1 MKKRIKFE
9 DCDKALVEKLFKL
22 KRKEDLPT
30 LTAWLESAIPATDSE
45 RTTLATLLQNTKLR
59 IDDWNE
65 EGLKMNFIAPLL
77 SYINFNTDTF
87 TAFADER
94 LSAEFD
100 DFILSGKADW
110 FVAKGVY
117 KPETP
122 YLLLHEYK
130 KTRAGNSD
138 PEGQLLAEMIVA
150 KKHNDIEGE
159 DMYGVV
165 VTGRLWSFIVL
176 TSQNEYALSTP
187 FDSKNLPELYELFG
201 VLKASKEIVTQKVM
215 AYPH

>member
-100 DFILSGKADW
+100 W

-122 YLLLHEYK
+122 YFLLHEYK